1 MCIFICNNNN
11 TCCVVCAMSL
21 GRVGRDFSIR
31 FSLLYNHVARQ
42 GVFTAAGSC
51 SSSSSSSSFLN
62 AFSRAYNTIESGSNA
77 SFFRSIGD
85 NLKRRWNSGWISS
98 RIVVDRYNNNYGNG
112 MIWSIIG
119 MNGAVYLLWK
129 SNPRFCQRH
138 FVLRGSSVYSRP
150 HTLVTNA
157 FSHPEFGNLAANMIA
172 LYFFGANVARLFGGK
187 TVLGLYLAGSLA
199 SNITH
204 LYAGQWSH
212 RRFGR
217 RDTPLYGARGSVQ
230 SIGIVSILMYPQQTI
245 LLYGLIPMPAAL
257 LGLLWVW
264 NDLGGILDG
273 YPSSSSPLNHAGNF
287 MGIVTGVLY
296 YLSFRYRRRW

>member
-1 MCIFICNNNN
+1 
-11 TCCVVCAMSL
+11 MSL
-21 GRVGRDFSIR
+21 GRAAR
-31 FSLLYNHVARQ
+31 SLLYNHVARQ
-42 GVFTAAGSC
+42 GVFTGGCC
-51 SSSSSSSSFLN
+51 SSSSCFASSFLH
-62 AFSRAYNTIESGSNA
+62 AFSRAYTIESGCNA

-85 NLKRRWNSGWISS
+85 NLKRRWNSGWRLS
-98 RIVVDRYNNNYGNG
+98 RIIDSRYNNNYGNG

-119 MNGAVYLLWK
+119 INGAVYLLWK

-138 FVLRGSSVYSRP
+138 FVLTGSSVYSRP

-273 YPSSSSPLNHAGNF
+273 YPSSSPLNNAGNF